1 MTQWISS
8 LLDSASEFFAHRKGL
23 LPLAG
28 LALIVI
34 NLILVSALPAESY
47 LVKSNLFLHLGL
59 LLAIFGLMLSW
70 AL

>member
-1 MTQWISS
+1 MTQWISK

-28 LALIVI
+28 LALIVV
-34 NLILVSALPAESY
+34 NLILASLLTADNY
-47 LVKSNLFLHLGL
+47 LVRANLFLHLGL

>member
-1 MTQWISS
+1 MTQWISK

-23 LPLAG
+23 LPLSG

-34 NLILVSALPAESY
+34 NLILVSVLPADTY
-47 LVKSNLFLHLGL
+47 LVHANLFLHLGL

>member
-1 MTQWISS
+1 MTQWISK

-28 LALIVI
+28 LALIVV
-34 NLILVSALPAESY
+34 NLILASLLPADNY
-47 LVKSNLFLHLGL
+47 LVRANLFLHLGL